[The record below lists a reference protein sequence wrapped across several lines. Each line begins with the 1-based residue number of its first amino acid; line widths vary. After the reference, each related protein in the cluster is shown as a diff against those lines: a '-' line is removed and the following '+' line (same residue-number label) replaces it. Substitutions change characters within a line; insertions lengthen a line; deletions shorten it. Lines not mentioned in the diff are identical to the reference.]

1 MAYNFFFIYLWAVVE
16 PSPLLLQ
23 EPWLIN
29 GDNCGAVSGM
39 NDWWK
44 KPKYSEEFCP
54 SAALSITD
62 ST

>member
-1 MAYNFFFIYLWAVVE
+1 
-16 PSPLLLQ
+16 
-23 EPWLIN
+23 
-29 GDNCGAVSGM
+29 M

-62 ST
+62 STWRDLGLSLGRRGGKPVTNCLNCGMT